1 MHGCWCKL
9 IPMGANQGGRLQ
21 GILYCVRTAPLIQ
34 FNNSFMKK
42 RQECIPAAINDCGA
56 ITVRCV
62 ALCALKN
69 HIVEGIPALPVKT
82 AYRGFVVEPMYYL
95 SFFAPPY
102 NSLIEGNTA
111 PTTAIPAMK
120 IPDRANHVS
129 TPIISAKH
137 PAAIKPKGM
146 ASDIVLSERENT
158 RPRYSGL
165 TISWYMAVCTP

>member
-21 GILYCVRTAPLIQ
+21 GILYCVRTVPLIQ
-34 FNNSFMKK
+34 FNDSFMKK

-62 ALCALKN
+62 PSKITFSKVYRFACENGIQGLC
-69 HIVEGIPALPVKT
+69 E
-82 AYRGFVVEPMYYL
+82 ESMYYL
-95 SFFAPPY
+95 SFFVPPY

-120 IPDRANHVS
+120 IPDIANHVS
-129 TPIISAKH
+129 TPVISAKH

-146 ASDIVLSERENT
+146 ASDMVLSEREKT